1 MINNINDAT
10 LINVWRWVW
19 LMAADQQI
27 FFFMIK
33 LAT

>member
-1 MINNINDAT
+1 MINNINDAAF
-10 LINVWRWVW
+10 IDVWRRMW

-27 FFFMIK
+27 FFFVIK